1 VSAPAIILVEPQL
14 GENTG
19 AAARVMANFGLK
31 DLRLVAPRFAW
42 PNARSDALAAGAFK
56 SPADVSVRLFKDLGA
71 AIEDL
76 NFVLAATARPRET
89 KKPVLALREAAVACR
104 AALGAGPPAGAGVM
118 FGGEQA
124 GLTNESVALA
134 DAIVTYPVD
143 PEFSSLNLAQAVA
156 VFSYEWGAGAD
167 REPPKGFLDQA
178 LVPAP
183 REELAG
189 LIAQL
194 EDELDAAGFF
204 WPPIKTEQMKLNLRS
219 TLARAGLTSQEITT
233 LRGAIK
239 SIANGPRRRV
249 RELRAREA
257 DAAAKR
263 SSES

>member
-1 VSAPAIILVEPQL
+1 MSAPAIILVEPQL
-14 GENTG
+14 GENAG
-19 AAARVMANFGLK
+19 AAARAMANFGLK
-31 DLRLVAPRFAW
+31 ELRLVAPRFAW
-42 PNARSDALAAGAFK
+42 PNPRAAALAAGAFEG
-56 SPADVSVRLFKDLGA
+56 PAGVRVAVFDELGGALRDLT
-71 AIEDL
+71 
-76 NFVLAATARPRET
+76 FVLAATARPRET
-89 KKPVLALREAAVACR
+89 KKPVQAPREATAACR
-104 AALGAGPPAGAGVM
+104 VALVGGPVGVM
-118 FGGEQA
+118 FGAEQA

-156 VFSYEWGAGAD
+156 LFAYEWGAGAGH
-167 REPPKGFLDQA
+167 ELPQGFTAPD

-204 WPPIKTEQMKLNLRS
+204 WPPIKAEPMKINLRS
-219 TLARAGLTSQEITT
+219 TLVRARLTSQEVAT

-239 SIANGPRRRV
+239 AIANGPRRRA

-257 DAAAKR
+257 DAARRKP